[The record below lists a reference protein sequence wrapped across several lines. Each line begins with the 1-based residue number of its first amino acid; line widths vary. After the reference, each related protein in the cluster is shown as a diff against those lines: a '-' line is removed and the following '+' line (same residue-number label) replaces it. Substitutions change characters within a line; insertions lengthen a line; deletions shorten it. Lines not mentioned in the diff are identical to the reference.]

1 LDKDHHNVLA
11 MKRFSC
17 AAVPIWLATLV
28 LTISKSARVS
38 ARSWPSWSGKRFGLL
53 GRTTLLRRT
62 VRQSGAI
69 DDTYNLYRQN
79 RGGASTVVAE
89 ESISATSGPT
99 DDGAR
104 QVPPP
109 LSTTATAETTTAGH
123 TTTNNVQEPFHHE
136 KWRALLPDEL
146 RAKKSSKAL
155 QKLRLGQTDIYLIG
169 TAHVSTDSATDT
181 RVLLNHVQ
189 PDCVFVELCDMRI
202 GLLQASSDDDDVD
215 ENPSHVVVPPKNM
228 TFFQKVR
235 EARAAEGTSLLFAL
249 SSVLLSSWQDD
260 FAGELGVELGGEFK
274 QAHKYWLHKPD
285 VHLILGDRPLTLTL
299 YRAWESLSWWPK
311 LKVIVGL
318 FWSSFKKPNKEEVK
332 QWLESIMKEESD
344 VLTKSMAELR
354 KSFPTLYS
362 TIIEER
368 DAWLA
373 AKLFQTCRALQ
384 QTGGPTTMVAIIG
397 AGHLQGVCR
406 WLTTPPS
413 NTTPEQVLTD
423 LVATKRWAND
433 EVVQNEAIPAWINH
447 VSELHRGQEYS

>member
-1 LDKDHHNVLA
+1 
-11 MKRFSC
+11 
-17 AAVPIWLATLV
+17 
-28 LTISKSARVS
+28 
-38 ARSWPSWSGKRFGLL
+38 
-53 GRTTLLRRT
+53 
-62 VRQSGAI
+62 
-69 DDTYNLYRQN
+69 
-79 RGGASTVVAE
+79 
-89 ESISATSGPT
+89 
-99 DDGAR
+99 
-104 QVPPP
+104 
-109 LSTTATAETTTAGH
+109 
-123 TTTNNVQEPFHHE
+123 
-136 KWRALLPDEL
+136 
-146 RAKKSSKAL
+146 L

-202 GLLQASSDDDDVD
+202 GLLQASSEED
-215 ENPSHVVVPPKNM
+215 EDNNNMTSHVIVPPKNM

-274 QAHKYWLHKPD
+274 QAHKYWLYKPD